1 MEKLN
6 KHIGKRINL
15 TENDKELLEKV
26 FVPIEV
32 NAKSILIESGK
43 IERHLYFLSKGI
55 VKGYKNQNG
64 KIIVEHLIEENN
76 FFTSIDSFTNE
87 SASMDSFETVTDCKL
102 FKITKADFD
111 LLKQSDSK
119 WVGFIET
126 VTNESLQCKIER
138 LNDFQ
143 TLSAKERYLKFLKRS
158 SNLAQNVSVENIA
171 SFLGIEPQSLSRI
184 RRQIIL

>member
-1 MEKLN
+1 MDKLN
-6 KHIGKRINL
+6 QHIGKRIKL

-32 NAKSILIESGK
+32 QAKSVLIESGK
-43 IERHLYFLSKGI
+43 IERYLYFLSKGI

-76 FFTSIDSFTNE
+76 FFTSIDSFIND
-87 SASMDSFETVTDCKL
+87 SASMDFFETITDCEL
-102 FKITKADFD
+102 YKISKTDFD
-111 LLKQSDSK
+111 LLRKTEPK

-126 VTNESLQCKIER
+126 VTNENLQCKMER

-143 TLSAKERYLKFLKRS
+143 TLSAKERYLKFLKSS